1 MLLPKIVYRKYNL
14 NGFNNPTDFFL
25 GIKNRIPKRK
35 RNCKRIYFI
44 DAPEHSNMGD
54 QAIAVAMVEFLS
66 KFKEYEV
73 LVFPISHLLENILP
87 IKLDCKK
94 DDIIVLV
101 GGGIMGVE
109 YFTNEEARRVAIEAF
124 LNNKIVVFPQT
135 IDYGKTDYGK
145 TEFEKS
151 IKIYSK
157 HNNLHIFARE
167 EASYEIIK
175 GAYKYNYLGL
185 VPDIVL
191 SMNYHRNLER
201 KGILQCIRKDRESA
215 LSKEQYL
222 FIVSL
227 LKKIG
232 EVKKIDTVE
241 TAIPIIISE
250 SIRKKLLY
258 RKLDQFAGS
267 EFVVTDRLH
276 GMIFSVI
283 TNTPCFVLP
292 TYNYKVVS
300 CYETWLKKCD
310 NVFFVDNLND
320 LEYEIRI
327 KLDNNEKRKGC
338 NYSFY
343 NNYKLLEECFKG

>member
-1 MLLPKIVYRKYNL
+1 
-14 NGFNNPTDFFL
+14 
-25 GIKNRIPKRK
+25 
-35 RNCKRIYFI
+35 
-44 DAPEHSNMGD
+44 
-54 QAIAVAMVEFLS
+54 
-66 KFKEYEV
+66 
-73 LVFPISHLLENILP
+73 
-87 IKLDCKK
+87 
-94 DDIIVLV
+94 
-101 GGGIMGVE
+101 
-109 YFTNEEARRVAIEAF
+109 
-124 LNNKIVVFPQT
+124 
-135 IDYGKTDYGK
+135 
-145 TEFEKS
+145 
-151 IKIYSK
+151 
-157 HNNLHIFARE
+157 
-167 EASYEIIK
+167 
-175 GAYKYNYLGL
+175 
-185 VPDIVL
+185 
-191 SMNYHRNLER
+191 MNYHRNLER